1 VQYLNSNRLFLVAAY
16 SQWSFL
22 HQLTE
27 DFTPLATAARNCV
40 LFFAYAVLLVG
51 ATVLLFHVLGSLLFQ
66 YLRTRHVFPVHHTY
80 IVPAEAMH
88 VLSELGGGVGAGV
101 GGSGDDTLPINSA
114 LSNPKSRR
122 AAKYGLHVQ
131 FSTAKPQ
138 TLLTDLGYSE
148 TKV

>member
-1 VQYLNSNRLFLVAAY
+1 MLVAAY

-40 LFFAYAVLLVG
+40 LLFAYAVLFVG
-51 ATVLLFHVLGSLLFQ
+51 ATVLLFHVIGSIIFQ
-66 YLRTRHVFPVHHTY
+66 YLRTRHIFPVHHTY

-88 VLSELGGGVGAGV
+88 VIGDLGAGGVGLS
-101 GGSGDDTLPINSA
+101 GGGDDTMPSNSA
-114 LSNPKSRR
+114 MSNPKSRR